1 MPGTYVA
8 IDLET
13 TGLDPERDRITEVAA
28 VRFTEDGEVVETFQS
43 FVNPGRAVPRFI
55 ETMTGVTT
63 EMVLTAPP
71 LEAIAPRLIEFIGGG
86 PVVGQNVGFDLG
98 YLRREGI
105 ALDVQAFDTARL
117 SRVLLP
123 QLASHGLADLAR
135 VLGIEVGEVHRALP
149 DAELAARVFLGLRRR
164 ALELEP
170 ARRLQLARVISMED
184 PLLAAEIAGDAWR
197 EVPAEERAF
206 SLPEPAPQ
214 RPALERRDPPLPVRP
229 EEVRAM
235 FQAAP
240 GILDG
245 FEVRQQQLDMAEAVR
260 EAFVD
265 GGHWLVEA
273 GTGVGKS
280 LAYLVPASLYAVRN
294 GARVI
299 ISTNTINLQEQ
310 LLGKDIPA
318 LKRMLIA
325 AGAIKD
331 ESDLRVALLKGRANY
346 LCLHRFAANYA
357 AGLGDPDFARLAAT
371 LLLWLPET
379 TTGDRA
385 ELSLDQS
392 DWRTWQRLSA
402 QEAECL
408 SRQNAYVR
416 EGRCFL
422 QRARSAAE
430 SAHIVV
436 VNHALLLA
444 DLASGRTAIPAF
456 DHLVIDEAHNLEDVA
471 TKQFGASV
479 SRRMFDEALAGLYR
493 AAERGQRAGGV
504 AALLRSLGRGSC
516 VAAAEVL
523 ERAVDDA
530 RQVSG
535 APFVALGALDRGPS
549 DDGRLLLTGAVR
561 SSPDWGAVEQGWD
574 TLDSALRRVF
584 EAGINAAQ
592 VVAAETGGE
601 SRSGLVSEVEAA
613 VRKVEELRSVAAAL
627 MTGFQEGMV
636 TWSAQDRDGT
646 ASLEAA
652 PLHVG
657 PRLWEELFSECRTV
671 VGTSATL
678 SAAGSMAYTAER
690 LGLSDVE
697 SVQLGS
703 PFDYERS
710 TVLAIPTGLPDPNSA
725 GFDDAA
731 AAAIEQLVR
740 VSGGRALVLFTSHAA
755 LQRTANRAREA
766 IEEAGIAV
774 LVQGQDG
781 TPQQL
786 TRDLLANPR
795 SVVFG
800 TSSFWEGVDIR
811 GDALSLL
818 VITRLPFAVPT
829 DPVHRARSEQYERPF
844 FEYSLP
850 SAILRFRQGF
860 GRLIRSRD
868 DRGVVAVLDN
878 RIFTKRYGVE
888 FVRALPRCTT
898 LRADLPT
905 IVAQTAKWLA
915 R

>member
-1 MPGTYVA
+1 MPRTYVA

-28 VRFTEDGEVVETFQS
+28 VRFTDAGEVVETFQS

-55 ETMTGVTT
+55 ESMTGVTT
-63 EMVLTAPP
+63 AMVRDAPP
-71 LEAIAPRLIEFIGGG
+71 LGEIAPRLIEFIAEG

-98 YLRREGI
+98 YLRRAGV
-105 ALDVQAFDTARL
+105 ALDVPAFDTARL
-117 SRVLLP
+117 SRILLP
-123 QLASHGLADLAR
+123 QLGTRGLADLAQA
-135 VLGIEVGEVHRALP
+135 LGIEVGEVHRALP
-149 DAELAARVFLGLRRR
+149 DAELAAQVFLQLRRY
-164 ALELEP
+164 ALTLEP

-184 PLLAAEIAGDAWR
+184 PLLAGEIAGDAWR
-197 EVPAEERAF
+197 EVSEAERAF
-206 SLPEPAPQ
+206 SLPEPAP
-214 RPALERRDPPLPVRP
+214 PLPVLERRDPPLPVRP
-229 EEVRAM
+229 DAVLAVFEAAQRA
-235 FQAAP
+235 
-240 GILDG
+240 LDG
-245 FEVRQQQLDMAEAVR
+245 FEMRRQQLDMAEAVR

-280 LAYLVPASLYAVRN
+280 LAYLVPSALYALRN

-299 ISTNTINLQEQ
+299 VSTNTINLQEQ
-310 LLGKDIPA
+310 LVGKDIPA
-318 LKRMLIA
+318 LKQMLVA
-325 AGAIKD
+325 AGAITS
-331 ESDLRVALLKGRANY
+331 ESELRVALLKGRSNY
-346 LCLHRFAANYA
+346 LCLHRWAANYA

-379 TTGDRA
+379 TTGDRS

-402 QEAECL
+402 QEADCL

-416 EGRCFL
+416 DGRCFL
-422 QRARSAAE
+422 QRARNAAE
-430 SAHIVV
+430 SAHIVI

-444 DLASGRTAIPAF
+444 DLASGRTAIPSF
-456 DHLVIDEAHNLEDVA
+456 EHLIVDEAHNLEDVA
-471 TKQFGASV
+471 TQQFGASV
-479 SRRMFDEALAGLYR
+479 SRRMVDDALAALHR
-493 AAERGQRAGGV
+493 AADRGQRAGGV
-504 AALLRSLGRGSC
+504 AALLRSLGRGTTE
-516 VAAAEVL
+516 AAAEAL

-535 APFVALGALDRGPS
+535 APFLALGALSRGPG
-549 DDGRLLLTGAVR
+549 DDERLLVTGGVR

-574 TLDSALRRVF
+574 ALDAILRRVF
-584 EAGINAAQ
+584 EAGMNAAQ
-592 VVAAETGGE
+592 VVAAESGGDA
-601 SRSGLVSEVEAA
+601 RSGLVSEVEAA
-613 VRKVEELRSVAAAL
+613 ARKVEELRSTMAAL
-627 MTGFQEGMV
+627 MMGSREGTV
-636 TWSAQDRDGT
+636 VWSARDRDGV
-646 ASLEAA
+646 AALNAA

-657 PRLWEELFSECRTV
+657 PRLWDELFSDCRTM

-690 LGLSDVE
+690 LGLADVA

-710 TVLAIPTGLPDPNSA
+710 TLLAIPTGLPDPNGT
-725 GFDDAA
+725 GFDEAA
-731 AAAIEQLVR
+731 AEAIRQLVIA
-740 VSGGRALVLFTSHAA
+740 SGGRALVLFTSHAA
-755 LQRTANRAREA
+755 LQRTAARVRDALED
-766 IEEAGIAV
+766 AGIAV
-774 LVQGQDG
+774 LVQGRDG

-786 TRDLLANPR
+786 TRDLLASPR
-795 SVVFG
+795 SVIFG

-811 GDALSLL
+811 GEALSLL
-818 VITRLPFAVPT
+818 IIARLPFAVPT

-844 FEYSLP
+844 LEYSLP

-898 LRADLPT
+898 LRADLAT
-905 IVAQTAKWLA
+905 VAARTAKWLG